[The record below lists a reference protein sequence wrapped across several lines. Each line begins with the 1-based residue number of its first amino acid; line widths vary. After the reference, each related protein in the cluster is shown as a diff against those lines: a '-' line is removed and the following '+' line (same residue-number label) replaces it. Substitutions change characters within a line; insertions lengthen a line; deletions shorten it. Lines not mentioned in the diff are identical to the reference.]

1 MFEKEILSKNLKK
14 KTDMAQGMALFFLLK
29 TDLEFL
35 NQKKNDYFIL
45 KRQ

>member
-14 KTDMAQGMALFFLLK
+14 KTDMAPFFLLK

-35 NQKKNDYFIL
+35 NQKKNGYFIL